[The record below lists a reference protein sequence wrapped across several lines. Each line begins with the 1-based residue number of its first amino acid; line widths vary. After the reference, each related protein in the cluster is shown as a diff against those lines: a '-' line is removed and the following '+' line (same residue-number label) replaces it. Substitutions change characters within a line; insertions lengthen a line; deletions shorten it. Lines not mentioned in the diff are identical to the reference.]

1 MDLCLKID
9 EVRPLGLIPRSLQG
23 AVLGPQTP
31 QGAGRGLCGRG
42 SRGAGQGTGSQG
54 HGAGLRGQREIAI
67 WLYCQELLGHKT
79 GGRGRAGR
87 AASPPPRGGV
97 WPGRQRAGVR
107 QMPPGRA
114 GETKAPRGA
123 GAGGPGVRPFLQQP
137 LPSLESWA
145 PLAQPLVATTRASEC
160 QAWVGGAS
168 GTRGWRQ
175 KASEQRR
182 SRGPGAG
189 ARRAPPASLPP
200 TPAVPQV
207 SDGSSEMASLSPA
220 LDRQGPRRAR
230 GPPRV
235 PGQQDGAGD
244 GLWCPGSDPGIP
256 SSPLD
261 NLGPALPLWASV
273 SSAVCG
279 ARELKGTGC
288 VACQAY
294 AWAAALGR
302 LTPGPAGI

>member
-1 MDLCLKID
+1 M
-9 EVRPLGLIPRSLQG
+9 RPGLQG
-23 AVLGPQTP
+23 CWP
-31 QGAGRGLCGRG
+31 
-42 SRGAGQGTGSQG
+42 G
-54 HGAGLRGQREIAI
+54 HGEPGTRSRAPGSTRNRHLAV
-67 WLYCQELLGHKT
+67 YCQELLGHKT

-200 TPAVPQV
+200 TPAVYPR
-207 SDGSSEMASLSPA
+207 SPM
-220 LDRQGPRRAR
+220 GPRRWPHSALHWTDR
-230 GPPRV
+230 GPEGREGP
-235 PGQQDGAGD
+235 
-244 GLWCPGSDPGIP
+244 PGSPASKMEQEMGFGAQGRTQA
-256 SSPLD
+256 SPPAPWITSAQPFLS
-261 NLGPALPLWASV
+261 GPQFPQLCVGPV
-273 SSAVCG
+273 S
-279 ARELKGTGC
+279 
-288 VACQAY
+288 
-294 AWAAALGR
+294 
-302 LTPGPAGI
+302 